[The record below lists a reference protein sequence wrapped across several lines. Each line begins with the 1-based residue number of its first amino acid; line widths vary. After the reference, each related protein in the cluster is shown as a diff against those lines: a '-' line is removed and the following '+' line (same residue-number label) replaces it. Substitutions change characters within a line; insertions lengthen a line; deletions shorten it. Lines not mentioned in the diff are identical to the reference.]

1 MIEDSLFGDIPA
13 YQQLRG
19 VVPANQSTGMEPRQG
34 NAASLDALPDDFDKM
49 LEAPLTGEEVAQ
61 KMGMLAEQGLEVG
74 KDTISRDEFLAYH
87 EWHKNQSSQF
97 WSMLGDAAAMAGS
110 ELYGGTLAIAT
121 DWKKLAA
128 ATGLSLAASP
138 LVGIGA
144 VYGQTI
150 AEGAGR
156 GTRDLVG
163 LFKMAANHPGSP
175 LYRLFINPNENPDQ
189 LYQDFL
195 DLADWNNQTMKYIS
209 GKEQMLMPE
218 KATYEKV
225 LGKSIG
231 GNLYD
236 FVGVNHEIAT
246 AASYFLDPTLLLS
259 FGGGKA
265 AAKAGAAALAAG
277 APGKGVQA
285 AAAGAATRAGFVSS
299 ALSQGSDALAAA
311 GTRFGSSIDRVTAGA
326 LTKGGQA
333 VSKLGYMVSRPIDV
347 AYGFM
352 QRRLEDVFGKVV
364 NHTAGRFGVRR
375 AKPDTVASQAP
386 QTLAHA
392 ILLAGG
398 GNLLLNVPYGGAIAM
413 GYAAAIGLQIGGRT
427 ASKIGRGMAGGSK
440 TFLQAAADMNAAASR
455 TNGGGA
461 AVTAAIEAAGTFT
474 EYFKMLGVASAK
486 GSAYGA
492 VLGGLSTGEEG
503 LASGIGAG
511 AVIGS
516 YAHNLGYGY
525 GIVSGA
531 FNKQKLQGEFTNH
544 IKTLRDNGLILQADR
559 IMEFLDTQSKE
570 HGEEHANRVM
580 GQILAASK
588 AKDTVVSYI
597 NPLDAIEAI
606 SNDSTLWVKN
616 DDGSY
621 QVGPDGKPVLNSAGQ
636 ALFNLAADDA
646 NGRASWN
653 GMFVH
658 ENPDGT
664 KRERPWAMWSDS
676 RTGKRHI
683 IINIDG
689 FTYQRDEGGNILT
702 VDKIVPTGRKME
714 TREAELQTVEG
725 PRPTVDETTTSTR
738 QDVGEMPAGKLPPE
752 KLQQVR
758 LASARARV
766 RRGDAWNVLPHSLES
781 WNKLPKEGKKKAAQ
795 KMGLDYDA
803 PGSKEM
809 MENLVKE
816 NEALVAERN
825 GFNDNQ
831 DRRNWVDKLE
841 EKFKNLR
848 DLSFKIEEALV
859 IDDAGKRIDAI
870 EALEKEYGKD
880 VVADVIAEKGLE
892 RKPFESTSTRTVEAQ
907 GPGRPVERFERG
919 AVEGQRPEATVKRER
934 VVVKEKEGTV
944 LSESGIEATGR
955 LRKKVVKDE
964 TREVPKGTPG
974 SKTVELQGPGRP
986 MVREQTGTNIGVRK
1000 FAKTESAKDAVL
1012 EELFH
1017 LYNAIGRDQKI
1028 KTSVDAVREW
1038 LIGDGTAKGLL
1049 ETQPKNVVELLRKV
1063 VEKEGLAK
1071 TVEQKIAYEQLF
1083 KDMEQGKID
1092 YNNVNKFDVLFE
1104 ELGAK
1109 MFIGWVDGKPF
1120 DYIYRHGDLGLFRN
1134 GIEILKDKYAQQFQR
1149 TASQLG
1155 ADIRT
1160 EQYVANWFKKNGNKQ
1175 HKFDK
1180 TITDAFK
1187 DMLRLYKSEGMKEA
1201 GNYEFKYRHLPPAKQ
1216 VQWAEENGLEHWVK
1230 RNDAGEAIGLKTQ
1243 QEINASQHA
1252 SMHRAVSELF
1262 QLAETDE
1269 SVLDGLDFYLVE
1281 GDNGQFPASQIA
1293 QQLDGV
1299 GMASLQN
1306 SAFDTVAGNLANNG
1320 KILFQSPDFSGL
1332 GAGIGDIQTAQAGSP
1347 ATGKVPAETR
1357 YGARGRPRT
1366 TPTGKMLKEMREMI
1380 ARSGPK
1386 GSFLVFR
1393 GVPNSKAFDIISKH
1407 IPKAMSENI
1416 RRMTMAVY
1424 DGGKSSNN
1432 LFSGVYHGFEHT
1444 DAQGNKHLRANGD
1457 VWKPRNVSFVPYEME
1472 FAVNLRNPK
1481 TANYD
1486 YSRPHMYAR
1495 VRTIDMDVLD
1505 RRINMLWE
1513 EDFEVMQR
1521 LYDSKDSF
1529 TAHVY
1534 KTLTEYSSTDLIPA
1548 KDFFGRDDEAWE
1560 RRQYTMAAIG
1570 AFPNKT
1576 QGRANDGT
1584 IGTIDQPYHRFLS
1597 RKDES
1602 FAAGYNNPWTSLHL
1616 GNFKGLVEEGP
1627 SKAKFIFTEKAYY
1640 RSMIPTPVGP
1650 DKPGQPSRFNVS
1662 GTTRPIMYQAEEPI
1676 PAMMMNPVEVL
1687 DGQGVDIS
1695 KYKSEQKLIADATK
1709 LVSDPMKL
1717 LKEIKKTP
1725 WLNKPKKELFPSFQ
1739 TADTYGAKDLKDG
1752 EFLRGNFEYANEQLG
1767 DIFQSE
1773 AMKRFILE
1781 NAGPDATV
1789 VRATLGEHLASGGDS
1804 ESYYAQFQTGKPVI
1818 VVANHGTFSYDFL
1831 TAESASFDR
1840 DFSGLRTGAL
1850 SAKKAWFHAG
1860 NSVTSRN
1867 YGYIPD
1873 AYVGNSEIFKKFASE
1888 SIIPQWKSLIE
1899 EQRQILSN
1907 EEKIG
1912 IFGKETIEALIK
1924 LQDEVFDN
1932 ASNLIKKKIWSSSD
1946 NPVDSFAKT
1955 PIQDALENF
1964 VDENTEFGF
1973 KLWRVWGDINN
1984 LQASAWNFANASG
1997 VRNEPVNAILRNIL
2011 AFKNPLVIHYGNKN
2025 IKQVRK
2031 LGHLQTLTAK
2041 LEEAKRDGYDGV
2053 IFTGLSDPAEYD
2065 VHFATLIGNEKQIV
2079 RLESSFSTKVKAPY
2093 RRGLNGKEGQ
2103 GELFQSADQLPEG
2116 EKPERRSPRKSI
2128 DEVLDDSQFDATL
2141 SVTAEVRDLE
2151 GEERASARRTNDE
2164 EGDEYSEE
2172 SQRYDIESKIESET
2186 EMSDILDIDELK
2198 RYAKRTKQ
2206 ELATVYEKRLETI
2219 DEEID
2224 AATKSN
2230 DEGSAAVLQDLKDEI
2245 ESVIEKIN
2253 KQEERSKSMEMQT
2266 LADDTRKT
2274 YSEFIKIAEL
2284 VKGLRAAGKAQPV
2297 INFEVGKLLK
2307 EINKDR
2313 KNNPLSWMAVQ
2324 DAKIR
2329 IGGRTF
2335 TYMDINPELIEARVS
2350 EILGSV
2356 PPVAIIKNAEAPK
2369 TVTEVAA
2376 PKDSADKATPQA
2388 VENRIKEKN
2397 QKLTIEEVRELPRD
2411 AKDEMLLRRVL
2422 TDFWEENGW
2431 DTAQIDRM
2439 RGEDL
2444 AGAKAVMDELK
2455 QVDMRAFDMLHDK
2468 EFKIHSSKLTQETIE
2483 ALAERLVRT
2492 DSEGNI
2498 SASLRE
2504 LMEVQAEYDFNSTN
2518 WVSGI
2523 EDSPTNRNVYLDVLN
2538 GVLPRGGRKSGPMKK
2553 LFKDKARRTSIAWES
2568 LQTDKKKTEKIIK
2581 DFKTLTDK
2589 SGETKVVPVFAEDAL
2604 GDVSGADKTMW
2615 QSLLNEAAAAIKA
2628 ESEVKVPELVPDL
2641 SKTIRTKNWDKVK
2654 TREQAAEEA
2663 KKLTPTER
2671 YEFLRDYVNKVRL
2684 GVLRLE
2690 PEITEQTVYREMT
2703 AEDVLREQQE
2713 FEAWELETIER
2724 FNLGVDVYN
2733 SAMIAQGDK
2742 LRSSPENQLKK
2753 LNGVE
2758 DFRKFL
2764 KNKSYTAKF
2773 KWDRIFR
2780 LISLGENITEVDL
2793 QTVEKL
2799 QYINEAKN
2807 LAKGAGVD
2815 YEKTGINEMMNNL
2828 FIVNML
2834 GKWEEDLRSVLNN
2847 ENHPDHTRLVSM
2859 LDTLEARGELKPN
2872 NNTIGKKEDGSWFIT
2887 SLFKEVEDV
2896 KLKRA
2901 REVGFESGR
2910 ERGSVNITHEPTIP
2924 FELIAAIM
2932 GDTAKKD
2939 LRFFYSAIEA
2949 SRDHDAAEKFK
2960 VLYEDIPEN
2969 AEAKKLVEKYF
2980 EWERSKDLPEY
2991 ERELKDA
2998 EKRDKEK
3005 NTTPAVS
3012 DRIAAGREE
3021 LAKKFNGRNTKQI
3034 KAGLAP
3040 RTGDTITDA
3049 ELVGLQFLYN
3059 KMKFNVWNVEGNE
3072 VISVNKPKGAKHV
3085 RSILPKELTREQIEQ
3100 AYTSAVEELRP
3111 YLKDAD
3117 AFSLA
3122 SETNMTAVELALSPK
3137 VEKSGA
3143 STRMT
3148 PAEKNAIKRV
3158 AGTQRVTDDGTTV
3171 DGQYSVGNRPN
3182 VGNRPSLR
3190 VVQVQSEANPHTGV
3204 PQPEKVV
3211 AIVNTPE
3218 QAQAAIIKHEE
3229 QVREVVEAIT
3239 GEDTK
3244 NPLDAATAEIPKQV
3258 VDQIIEEA
3266 KVLDSE
3272 LEKRPLPVDADGP
3285 AEAPVA
3291 AAPKPEEVAPAQP
3304 TAPKLPPNLSG
3315 SPASSAARRVV
3326 GILRLDSSKPEH
3338 RNKWVN
3344 GFMKARNSQKF
3355 GIAVDPKTADEVTGY
3370 RLIMTD
3376 NEGAFAYVSP
3386 DGEIGGVAR
3395 SKDGTK
3401 ADVDAVMNAAIK
3413 AGGKWLTAY
3422 DTILPDLYAQK
3433 GFTAVARVKFDIRY
3447 NPDFPT
3453 QLFEKFN
3460 RGQPDVIAMAYTGT
3474 AAAYESVKADLPV
3487 VSYDK
3492 AILIAMEKSG
3502 MKKVDAKPVETK
3514 PKMFPPEKH
3523 PYFGDA
3529 VTLLMAAGM
3538 PKQLA
3543 IRLAKDAIKNDMEVP
3558 VQEVIKRAMVLKQA
3572 LAESVKKQEERRQSR
3587 QPAVREQK
3595 QPQKPKTVILPREPK
3610 VEPKPVSAPVAP
3622 AVQRPVQP
3630 QRQVQ
3635 PQPVPARPATPPP
3648 SMPQGTPAPRAV
3660 AKTPTNAKTG
3670 LTLDEATAI
3679 MLTEFDTYKT
3689 AYKHGN
3695 YSRQGTTYVN
3705 GSGYVIQQIGLSKF
3719 RVFNPG
3725 KVNIGDAEDEQD
3737 AVDLIIKEFYGI
3749 K

>member
-34 NAASLDALPDDFDKM
+34 NSASLDALPDDFDKM
-49 LEAPLTGEEVAQ
+49 LETPLTGEEVAQ

-392 ILLAGG
+392 MLLTGG
-398 GNLLLNVPYGGAIAM
+398 GNLLLNVPYGGAVAM
-413 GYAAAIGLQIGGRT
+413 AWAAAHGLQLGGRT

-455 TNGGGA
+455 TNGGGS
-461 AVTAAIEAAGTFT
+461 AVTAAIEKAGAFT

-525 GIVSGA
+525 GMVSGA

-616 DDGSY
+616 DDGTY
-621 QVGPDGKPVLNSAGQ
+621 QTGPDGKPVLNSAGQ
-636 ALFNLAADDA
+636 ALFNLAADTT
-646 NGRASWN
+646 GGKASWN
-653 GMFVH
+653 GMFIH

-702 VDKIVPTGRKME
+702 VDKIVPTGRKVE
-714 TREAELQTVEG
+714 TREAEMQTVEG

-738 QDVGEMPAGKLPPE
+738 QDVGFEGMSKPTPE
-752 KLQQVR
+752 GNLNAR
-758 LASARARV
+758 LAMARARARTGV
-766 RRGDAWNVLPHSLES
+766 AWEEISHNLTVEKFR
-781 WNKLPKEGKKKAAQ
+781 KL
-795 KMGLDYDA
+795 
-803 PGSKEM
+803 SKEKKM
-809 MENLVKE
+809 VVAQSVGIAIDSPRAMELVESLIKE

-825 GFNDNQ
+825 GLDSKGR
-831 DRRNWVDKLE
+831 DAWDERLK
-841 EKFKNLR
+841 EKFKKFKKLDDELR
-848 DLSFKIEEALV
+848 DITNIE
-859 IDDAGKRIDAI
+859 DAEKRIDAL

-880 VVADVIAEKGLE
+880 IVSDAMTSWGLE
-892 RKPFESTSTRTVEAQ
+892 RKPIESTSTRTVELQ
-907 GPGRPVERFERG
+907 GPGRPVERLERG
-919 AVEGQRPEATVKRER
+919 AFEGQRPEATVKRER
-934 VVVKEKEGTV
+934 VVVKEEEGTV

-986 MVREQTGTNIGVRK
+986 MVREQTGTTIGVKK

-1092 YNNVNKFDVLFE
+1092 YDNVNKFDVMFE

-1180 TITDAFK
+1180 TVTDAFK

-1269 SVLDGLDFYLVE
+1269 SVLDGLDFYLIE

-1332 GAGIGDIQTAQAGSP
+1332 GDGIGDIQTAQAGSP

-1393 GVPNSKAFDIISKH
+1393 GVPNAKAFDIISKH

-1424 DGGKSSNN
+1424 DGGKNSNN

-1513 EDFEVMQR
+1513 EDFEAMQR

-1570 AFPNKT
+1570 AFPNRT
-1576 QGRANDGT
+1576 QNAANNGT

-1640 RSMIPTPVGP
+1640 RSMVPTPAGP

-1676 PAMMMNPVEVL
+1676 PAMMMNPVEFL

-1725 WLNKPKKELFPSFQ
+1725 WLNKPKQELFPAFQ
-1739 TADTYGAKDLKDG
+1739 AADTYGAKDLKDG
-1752 EFLRGNFEYANEQLG
+1752 EFLRGNFEYAHEQLG

-1773 AMKRFILE
+1773 AVKRFILDT
-1781 NAGPDATV
+1781 AGPEAMV
-1789 VRATLGEHLASGGDS
+1789 IKHTLEEHMASVGKRMDEDYEAMS
-1804 ESYYAQFQTGKPVI
+1804 DYFSMFQTGKPT
-1818 VVANHGTFSYDFL
+1818 VVVGNHGTKSFQFAYDNNAKFD
-1831 TAESASFDR
+1831 ESKAGENTQAASAR
-1840 DFSGLRTGAL
+1840 L
-1850 SAKKAWFHAG
+1850 AWWHAG
-1860 NSVTSRN
+1860 SSKTSAFYTN
-1867 YGYIPD
+1867 QTLNEKYIR
-1873 AYVGNSEIFKKFASE
+1873 
-1888 SIIPQWKSLIE
+1888 SI
-1899 EQRQILSN
+1899 
-1907 EEKIG
+1907 
-1912 IFGKETIEALIK
+1912 
-1924 LQDEVFDN
+1924 V
-1932 ASNLIKKKIWSSSD
+1932 
-1946 NPVDSFAKT
+1946 
-1955 PIQDALENF
+1955 
-1964 VDENTEFGF
+1964 
-1973 KLWRVWGDINN
+1973 
-1984 LQASAWNFANASG
+1984 
-1997 VRNEPVNAILRNIL
+1997 
-2011 AFKNPLVIHYGNKN
+2011 AFKNPYVHNYQGKSYSEIKAESNYSNSITSIINKAKLNGHDGVIFVGLRDPDVLDVHYATPVELGNKN
-2025 IKQVRK
+2025 IIR
-2031 LGHLQTLTAK
+2031 
-2041 LEEAKRDGYDGV
+2041 
-2053 IFTGLSDPAEYD
+2053 I
-2065 VHFATLIGNEKQIV
+2065 
-2079 RLESSFSTKVKAPY
+2079 ESSFKTSRGGPY
-2093 RRGLNGKEGQ
+2093 RRGLNGMEGA
-2103 GELFQSADQLPEG
+2103 GERFQSADQLPEG
-2116 EKPERRSPRKSI
+2116 EKPERRSPRKSV
-2128 DEVLDDSQFDATL
+2128 DEVLDDSQYDATK

-2151 GEERASARRTNDE
+2151 GEERAAARRTNDE
-2164 EGDEYSEE
+2164 EGDEYGEE

-2186 EMSDILDIDELK
+2186 EMSEIMDIDELK

-2230 DEGSAAVLQDLKDEI
+2230 EEGSAAALQDLKDEI

-2284 VKGLRAAGKAQPV
+2284 VKGLRAAGEAQPV
-2297 INFEVGKLLK
+2297 INFKVNQLLK

-2369 TVTEVAA
+2369 TVTEVSA

-2388 VENRIKEKN
+2388 VENSIKEKN
-2397 QKLTIEEVRELPRD
+2397 KKLTIEEVRELPRD

-2444 AGAKAVMDELK
+2444 PGAKAVMDELK

-2468 EFKIHSSKLTQETIE
+2468 EFKIHSSKLTQETID

-2504 LMEVQAEYDFNSTN
+2504 LMEVQAEYDFNSTD

-2523 EDSPTNRNVYLDVLN
+2523 EDSPTNRNVYLDILN

-2581 DFKTLTDK
+2581 DFKKLTDK
-2589 SGETKVVPVFAEDAL
+2589 SGESKIVPVFAEDAL

-2641 SKTIRTKNWDKVK
+2641 SKTVRTKNWDKVK

-2733 SAMIAQGDK
+2733 SAMIAQGDP

-2773 KWDRIFR
+2773 KWDRIFK

-2793 QTVEKL
+2793 QAVEKL
-2799 QYINEAKN
+2799 QYINEAKA
-2807 LAKGAGVD
+2807 LAKSAGTD
-2815 YEKTGINEMMNNL
+2815 YEKPGMNEMMNNL

-2834 GKWEEDLRSVLNN
+2834 GKWEEDLRSILSN

-2859 LDTLEARGELKPN
+2859 LDALEKSGELKPD
-2872 NNTIGKKEDGSWFIT
+2872 NNTIGKTEDGDWFIT
-2887 SLFKEVEDV
+2887 SLFKDVEDIQ
-2896 KLKRA
+2896 LKKR
-2901 REVGFESGR
+2901 RDVGFETGR
-2910 ERGSVNITHEPTIP
+2910 ERTSVNITHEPTIP

-2932 GDTAKKD
+2932 GDAAKKD
-2939 LRFFYSAIEA
+2939 LRFFYGAMEA

-2960 VLYEDIPEN
+2960 VLYENVPEN
-2969 AEAKKLVEKYF
+2969 AEARKILEKYL
-2980 EWERSKDLPEY
+2980 EWERLQDLPEY
-2991 ERELKDA
+2991 ERELKNA
-2998 EKRDKEK
+2998 EKRQKENDKS
-3005 NTTPAVS
+3005 PALS
-3012 DRIAAGREE
+3012 DRIAFERDE
-3021 LAKKFNGRNTKQI
+3021 LAKKFNGRNSRQI
-3034 KAGLAP
+3034 KAGLTP

-3100 AYTSAVEELRP
+3100 AYTAAVEELKP

-3148 PAEKNAIKRV
+3148 PAEKKAIKRV

-3171 DGQYSVGNRPN
+3171 DGQYSVDNRPN
-3182 VGNRPSLR
+3182 VGNKPSLR
-3190 VVQVQSEANPHTGV
+3190 VVQVQSETNPHTGV

-3229 QVREVVEAIT
+3229 QVREVVETIT
-3239 GEDTK
+3239 GEATK

-3487 VSYDK
+3487 VDYDK

-3502 MKKVDAKPVETK
+3502 MKKADAKPVETK

-3660 AKTPTNAKTG
+3660 AKTPTNAKAG

-3705 GSGYVIQQIGLSKF
+3705 GSGYVVQQIGLSKF

-3737 AVDLIIKEFYGI
+3737 AVDLIIKEYYGI